1 MDKKYFDAIISEM
14 KVLLDGQN
22 FRLDG
27 EIYKNEQKAIKIEYN
42 EEAKL
47 FNLLIADVN
56 EDEVS
61 EFSTVNTW
69 YFDETQNERDAAA
82 VGVDFADTLR
92 SNLGL
97 KKEKSTAK
105 VDLPVAD
112 KSDSATVSALTQKLL
127 ATFPQFKETYKESV
141 AEYNKFLYLDFFT
154 ANFVPAIKNLFE
166 TGTKKQLKKLFDM
179 LSDMYNTGNGE
190 TTDAVVAIVSA
201 AIYNNEKGA
210 ELFIEHTV
218 ENKHMQTAVREF
230 SKLLEKNKKLQAALI
245 K

>member
-1 MDKKYFDAIISEM
+1 MDKKYFDAVISEM
-14 KVLLDGQN
+14 KVLLDGQK
-22 FRLDG
+22 FILDG
-27 EIYKNEQKAIKIEYN
+27 EIYKNEQKAVKIEYN

-47 FNLLIADVN
+47 FCLLLADVS
-56 EDEVS
+56 EGEVS
-61 EFSTVNTW
+61 EFETATTW
-69 YFDETQNERDAAA
+69 YFDETQTERDALA

-92 SNLGL
+92 TQLGV
-97 KKEKSTAK
+97 KKEKSAAR

-112 KSDSATVSALTQKLL
+112 KGDSATISALTQKLL

-141 AEYNKFLYLDFFT
+141 AKYNKFLYFDFFT
-154 ANFVPAIKNLFE
+154 ENFVPAIKNSLE
-166 TGTKKQLKKLFDM
+166 TGTKKQHKKLFDM

-190 TTDAVVAIVSA
+190 TTDAVVALICA

-210 ELFIEHTV
+210 QVFSDHAA

-230 SKLLEKNKKLQAALI
+230 LAILSKSKKLQASLI

>member
-22 FRLDG
+22 FSLDG
-27 EIYKNEQKAIKIEYN
+27 EIYKNEQKAVKIEYN
-42 EEAKL
+42 EETKL
-47 FNLLIADVN
+47 FNLLVAEVN
-56 EDEVS
+56 EGEVS
-61 EFSTVNTW
+61 EFSCINSW
-69 YFDETQNERDAAA
+69 YFDETQNERDALA

-92 SNLGL
+92 GNLGL
-97 KKEKSTAK
+97 KKERGAAK
-105 VDLPVAD
+105 VELPVAD
-112 KSDSATVSALTQKLL
+112 KGDTATISALTQKLL
-127 ATFPQFKETYKESV
+127 AIFPQFKETYKESV

-154 ANFVPAIKNLFE
+154 VNFVPAIKNLFE

-190 TTDAVVAIVSA
+190 TTDAIVALVCA

-210 ELFIEHTV
+210 ELFREHAA

-230 SKLLEKNKKLQAALI
+230 SNVLAKSKKLQASLI